1 MRFLELSILQDRKQD
16 SSRHKMA
23 RGECEAKCL
32 LGTEFQLGKD
42 ENVLEKDGGD
52 ASTTMWM
59 YLMPQS
65 CTLKNG

>member
-42 ENVLEKDGGD
+42 ENVLEKDGSD
-52 ASTTMWM
+52 ASTTM
-59 YLMPQS
+59 
-65 CTLKNG
+65 